1 MTTDKQAIKEERQK
15 YLERKKKLFELEKEN
30 YNRIIMM
37 RGTRGFWMTG
47 GHSAVILVNKIAPEL
62 KIRIAL
68 RRDTDFGEKFK
79 EGVTTFKNLGF
90 YKEKLK
96 LSEYVKLEKEEDDF
110 IFYKLVKK
118 ISATEYDV
126 LKRSKEIRRQ
136 KLEGMII
143 KSVPMPTLNTKL
155 SEVLRLTF
163 KFYSK
168 HSDALLRGFVVD
180 KLADEIRMAHK
191 TFVLICREEI
201 AAETGLHKVKK
212 LLSYAMADVEQIV
225 TLEGWS
231 VEDCTVLA
239 MAMIEAIMVVDTETK
254 ILNNMKNKQ
263 A

>member
-1 MTTDKQAIKEERQK
+1 MATDKQAIKEERK
-15 YLERKKKLFELEKEN
+15 EYLERKQKLLALEKEN
-30 YNRIIMM
+30 YARIIMM
-37 RGTRGFWMTG
+37 RATRGFWMTG

-68 RRDTDFGEKFK
+68 RRDTDFGDKFK

-110 IFYKLVKK
+110 IVYKLVKK
-118 ISATEYDV
+118 ISAAEYDV
-126 LKRSKEIRRQ
+126 LLRSKEIRRQ
-136 KLEGMII
+136 KLDGMIV
-143 KSVPMPTLNTKL
+143 KSIPMPTLNVKL

-168 HSDALLRGFVVD
+168 HSDALLRAFIVE
-180 KLADEIRMAHK
+180 KLADEIRTAHK

-201 AAETGLHKVKK
+201 GAMAGLLKVKK
-212 LLSYAMADVEQIV
+212 ILSYALADVEQIV

-239 MAMIEAIMVVDTETK
+239 MAIIEASMAVDTEVK
-254 ILNNMKNKQ
+254 ILNNTKSQK

>member
-1 MTTDKQAIKEERQK
+1 MAINKQTIKEERK
-15 YLERKKKLFELEKEN
+15 EYLERKQKLLELEKEN
-30 YNRIIMM
+30 YARIIMM
-37 RGTRGFWMTG
+37 RATRGFWMTG

-68 RRDTDFGEKFK
+68 RRDTDFGDKFK

-96 LSEYVKLEKEEDDF
+96 LSEYVTLEKEEDDF
-110 IFYKLVKK
+110 IIYKLKRK

-126 LKRSKEIRRQ
+126 LRRSKEIRRQ
-136 KLEGMII
+136 KLEGMIV
-143 KSVPMPTLNTKL
+143 KSVPMPTLNAKL
-155 SEVLRLTF
+155 SEVLKLAF
-163 KFYSK
+163 KFYGK
-168 HSDALLRGFVVD
+168 HSDALLRAFVVD
-180 KLADEIRMAHK
+180 KLADEIRTAHK

-201 AAETGLHKVKK
+201 EAEAGLIKVKK
-212 LLSYAMADVEQIV
+212 ILSYAMADVEQIV

-239 MAMIEAIMVVDTETK
+239 MAMIEAQLAVDTEMK
-254 ILNNMKNKQ
+254 ILANGKTKR